1 MLADPEVDAVVVAT
15 PNDSH
20 YQICLD
26 AIAAGKH
33 ILAEKPLGLNAE
45 QAIEMYKA
53 AEAKGIKHMTAFTY
67 RFAPSLR
74 YLTHLAK
81 SGELGELR
89 HFRSQRF
96 QDWPETSWGWRQYK
110 KTAGAGHI
118 YDMTSHRF
126 DFAQDIMVSTV
137 YPSVKCPHGRN
148 LRADA
153 CLLQGEI
160 DTVTGSLAQFC
171 PRTKNPDGSECAPS
185 EVRVLSYRTR
195 CPGRRRSRQCF
206 SMPVQAVECV
216 AEVNLW
222 VTRWMTGLLLSR
234 GSRMA
239 LLVSGRAAR

>member
-1 MLADPEVDAVVVAT
+1 MEPASRSRDCAARRLLQKREKDWAPIKITTDYKEMLADPEVDAVVVAT

-33 ILAEKPLGLNAE
+33 ILAEKPLGLNAKE
-45 QAIEMYKA
+45 AIEMYKA
-53 AEAKGIKHMTAFTY
+53 AAEKGVKHMTAFTY

-126 DFAQDIMVSTV
+126 DFAQDIMVSVCRATM
-137 YPSVKCPHGRN
+137 CPAPCALHP
-148 LRADA
+148 
-153 CLLQGEI
+153 
-160 DTVTGSLAQFC
+160 V
-171 PRTKNPDGSECAPS
+171 PCAPYLAGTR
-185 EVRVLSYRTR
+185 VR
-195 CPGRRRSRQCF
+195 
-206 SMPVQAVECV
+206 
-216 AEVNLW
+216 
-222 VTRWMTGLLLSR
+222 
-234 GSRMA
+234 
-239 LLVSGRAAR
+239 